1 MWDNHRFLNFVSNL
15 LLILVAAAVIQ
26 KISQYI
32 DLSKFIK
39 IKEIHVQSMYAERAD
54 LKYITRE
61 QIERVVKN
69 DVNGNFLSVD
79 LIAVR
84 DAFIKMPWVRDAKV
98 ERIWPLGL
106 NVKLEEHQA
115 IAHWGSHALVN
126 THGEVFRA
134 VLEEKFPVFTGPM
147 EANSKEVIEKY
158 HLFSQIL
165 APLQQSIAKVN
176 LSSRHAWRIQL
187 ESGTTLELGRV
198 AMEERLRRYVSVY
211 HHSIAHLNQGAPL
224 AYIDL
229 RYSNGFAVNVSDV
242 QKPSRDKRETRKET

>member
-1 MWDNHRFLNFVSNL
+1 MWDNHRFLNFVSNM
-15 LLILVAAAVIQ
+15 LLILAVAAVLG
-26 KISQYI
+26 KIYQHA
-32 DLSKFIK
+32 DLLRFIK
-39 IKEIHVQSMYAERAD
+39 IKEIHIQSLYAERMD

-61 QIERVVKN
+61 QIERVVRN

-84 DAFIKMPWVRDAKV
+84 DAFIKIPWVRDAKV

-106 NVKLEEHQA
+106 NVKLEEHQV

-134 VLEEKFPVFTGPM
+134 DLKEKFPVFAGPM

-165 APLQQSIAKVN
+165 APLQQSIAKIN

-187 ESGTTLELGRV
+187 ESGTILELGRV
-198 AMEERLRRYVSVY
+198 EMEERLKRYVSVY
-211 HHSIAHLNQGAPL
+211 NHSIAHLNQGAPL

-242 QKPSRDKRETRKET
+242 QKPSKDKRETRKET